1 MEEKVGG
8 SKGTGEEMDSSLRH
22 ESELYIPIKRFWEER
37 GYIVR
42 GEVNDCDLVAYRDE
56 DEPPVIVELKKR
68 LNIPLLVQGM
78 RRLELGGRVYVA
90 VPFEP
95 RSRKKHGYGWPDL
108 ARLCQKIGMGLL
120 TVKMFIR
127 KEPRVEV
134 WADPPPSAAEA
145 EGRKSHRKLSLRQQR
160 LKQEFFTR
168 SGDFNLGGAHN
179 RPIVTVY
186 REAALHLA
194 WLLKERG
201 PQTVADLRNT
211 SGEPKTQRILA
222 DNYYGWFE
230 RIRRG
235 TYAITEEGLKALER
249 YRDVVMARLER

>member
-95 RSRKKHGYGWPDL
+95 RSRKKHGYG
-108 ARLCQKIGMGLL
+108 
-120 TVKMFIR
+120 
-127 KEPRVEV
+127 
-134 WADPPPSAAEA
+134 
-145 EGRKSHRKLSLRQQR
+145 
-160 LKQEFFTR
+160 
-168 SGDFNLGGAHN
+168 
-179 RPIVTVY
+179 
-186 REAALHLA
+186 
-194 WLLKERG
+194 
-201 PQTVADLRNT
+201 
-211 SGEPKTQRILA
+211 
-222 DNYYGWFE
+222 
-230 RIRRG
+230 
-235 TYAITEEGLKALER
+235 
-249 YRDVVMARLER
+249 